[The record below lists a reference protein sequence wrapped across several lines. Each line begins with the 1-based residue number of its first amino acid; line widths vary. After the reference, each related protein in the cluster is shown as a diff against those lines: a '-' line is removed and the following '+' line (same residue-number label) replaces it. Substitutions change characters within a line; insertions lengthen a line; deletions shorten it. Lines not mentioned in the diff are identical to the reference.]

1 MAKRRDVAPGQ
12 RYQPVDSTAAWEV
25 REVVKDAEGISHAR
39 LTRVGDP
46 TAMKTISVTALRDSR
61 LFRPLPDAPTAD

>member
-12 RYQPVDSTAAWEV
+12 RYQPVDSTAVWEV

-39 LTRVGDP
+39 LVKVGDA
-46 TAMKTISVTALRDSR
+46 TAMKTISVAALRDSR
-61 LFRPLPDAPTAD
+61 LFRLLPDAQPD